1 MRDKTPRQQAIVRG
15 RDKENA
21 RLAEESKKKSE
32 KDSVAR
38 PIYKHAI
45 FMRLG
50 INPSNKSDGDTTI
63 KIYKDFCLS
72 HPSVWFSTDSL
83 YGGMAPKKLSEFNDA
98 IERGDLVEIYFAIGN
113 TGGGKNEMEYKA
125 SVLKVE
131 SEKDK
136 TQSPD
141 RSLTPNEFVN
151 DLKYIWIEVNDIQKT
166 SLTTDDFIVISSAN
180 VLTKSIEKSQFHF
193 GYIQKK

>member
-1 MRDKTPRQQAIVRG
+1 MRDKVPRQQAIVRG

-21 RLAEESKKKSE
+21 RLAEELKKKSE

-38 PIYKHAI
+38 LIYKHTI

-50 INPSNKSDGDTTI
+50 INPSNKSDGDTTM

-83 YGGMAPKKLSEFNDA
+83 YRGMAPKKISEFNDA
-98 IERGDLVEIYFAIGN
+98 IERGYLVEICFAIGN
-113 TGGGKNEMEYKA
+113 SGGKNKMEYKA

-131 SEKDK
+131 SEKGK
-136 TQSPD
+136 TQSPE

-166 SLTTDDFIVISSAN
+166 SLTTDDFIVISSGN